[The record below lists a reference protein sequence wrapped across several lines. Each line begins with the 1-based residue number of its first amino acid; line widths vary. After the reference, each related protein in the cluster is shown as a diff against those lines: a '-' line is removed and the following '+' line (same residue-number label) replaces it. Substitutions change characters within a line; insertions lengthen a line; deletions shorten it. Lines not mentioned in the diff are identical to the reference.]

1 MWLTKDRMQNLNIK
15 LNNFF
20 SNIDALASLILRFGI
35 GIAFIIH
42 GAKKFPLPPQGLIE
56 YFDLSPAI
64 ASTVAISELLSGL
77 VLIISGFI
85 KNPLGNMLTRLSGL
99 NITILMISILAFAH
113 QDWFIT
119 TKLFTSEQ
127 IFLLIG
133 GIYFLIKGNRA

>member
-1 MWLTKDRMQNLNIK
+1 MENLNNK
-15 LNNFF
+15 VNSFF
-20 SNIDALASLILRFGI
+20 SNIDALASLIFRFGI

-56 YFDLSPAI
+56 YFGLSPVL
-64 ASTVAISELLSGL
+64 ASTVALSELLSGL

-85 KNPLGNMLTRLSGL
+85 KNPFGNILTRLSGL
-99 NITILMISILAFAH
+99 NITILMITILIFAH
-113 QDWFIT
+113 KDWFFT

-133 GIYFLIKGNRA
+133 GIYFLIKGNRT